1 MYAGS
6 RKFWHEVFLPAF
18 QKAFT
23 VSYSELGDVGSE
35 ISFLKRRIRRL
46 PGGLALIPGT
56 NIDGSKGGSKAGTC
70 AFTIHAGRC
79 KFAT

>member
-1 MYAGS
+1 M
-6 RKFWHEVFLPAF
+6 
-18 QKAFT
+18 
-23 VSYSELGDVGSE
+23 SYSGLGDVGSE

-56 NIDGSKGGSKAGTC
+56 NIDGSKGGSKAC